1 MTNKCV
7 QMTYCIISQE
17 ERKKKSRI
25 SLTLIFTFIYM
36 KDNVNHKTN

>member
-17 ERKKKSRI
+17 GRKKNQI